1 MDASRRPDGLDHPIV
16 PRMMRAMSR
25 AHVWLYRATGGR
37 LGGRWR
43 IGGAFPRG
51 VPVLTSNVSAMP
63 DVSGAAALLVD
74 PTDVQSI
81 ADGLCRLAT
90 NSDLRNTLIRA
101 GIARAKEFTWEKSV
115 DATWKVYQELL
126 R

>member
-1 MDASRRPDGLDHPIV
+1 MPILDA
-16 PRMMRAMSR
+16 MA
-25 AHVWLYRATGGR
+25 
-37 LGGRWR
+37 
-43 IGGAFPRG
+43 RG

-63 DVSGAAALLVD
+63 EVAGAAALVD

-101 GIARAKEFTWEKSV
+101 GITRAKNLPGRNRWTLLGKS
-115 DATWKVYQELL
+115 T
-126 R
+126 RS